1 MPNND
6 ETEISTKVDDLKM
19 ISADL
24 ALNQVPTENLRSLA
38 TAENRKGVRV
48 LESYVL
54 CLRHDDWGRQT
65 KRVQRRI
72 YKRHDVEKKTWHA
85 DPALRLP
92 VPIESPC
99 SPFLPWRRRLV
110 AVGPRSSADGS
121 VAETHQQFT
130 SSLRV
135 VSE

>member
-54 CLRHDDWGRQT
+54 CLRHDD
-65 KRVQRRI
+65 
-72 YKRHDVEKKTWHA
+72 
-85 DPALRLP
+85 
-92 VPIESPC
+92 
-99 SPFLPWRRRLV
+99 
-110 AVGPRSSADGS
+110 
-121 VAETHQQFT
+121 
-130 SSLRV
+130 
-135 VSE
+135 